1 MYKEIVGITKNHLD
15 YKIERLTKDLEIL
28 KHQLGNVDPAV
39 QGFELAISVLE
50 ETRNVM
56 LNACDYGIW
65 LKEHK
70 EKL

>member
-15 YKIERLTKDLEIL
+15 YKIESLSKDVEIL

-39 QGFELAISVLE
+39 QAFELAIKVLE

-56 LNACDYGIW
+56 LNACDYGKW
-65 LKEHK
+65 LEQHK
-70 EKL
+70 EVK